1 MGLQESKI
9 QFEAFG
15 FRALRRRVRV
25 EGSRG

>member
-15 FRALRRRVRV
+15 FRVLKCRVRV